1 MGLSLIL
8 VDEDGMICLSI
19 LSIICKMGGNTGCRC
34 GMKYLPSP
42 EGGSTHK
49 TLPSVTGSFPL
60 AGTLG
65 ESLDMLP
72 NMSSFLAQ
80 I

>member
-1 MGLSLIL
+1 
-8 VDEDGMICLSI
+8 
-19 LSIICKMGGNTGCRC
+19 MGGNIGCRC

-49 TLPSVTGSFPL
+49 TLLSVTGSFPL
-60 AGTLG
+60 AGTL
-65 ESLDMLP
+65 EECLDMFP
-72 NMSSFLAQ
+72 NMSSLLTQ